1 MVSISYVVG
10 EEVKQASRV
19 SNDIHRE
26 NGKRERAVHAAA
38 RDAFLPRARND
49 GCSSYRRASSDTS
62 LLRSRDGGCGFA
74 VVGSGKMAAEDTR
87 CTGGGT

>member
-1 MVSISYVVG
+1 MIY
-10 EEVKQASRV
+10 
-19 SNDIHRE
+19 IE